1 MINTSKQIMRRTLGY
16 LLPVVLMLY
25 STTVSGQR
33 NISAEKIL
41 KEEQNKFFKQLNN
54 VSIDSAIVYPLS
66 RSLESE
72 LKSIQKY
79 ILSADAL
86 TSAEK
91 QKAMQS
97 LIYFVVELNKNIT
110 NQKLEVYDLPS
121 TFRSYKNILQAVMY
135 NKSTSELLIAPGP
148 RRSQVLAAAFK
159 EYRQSSLI
167 EDVAVYKR
175 VASSPEFILSFL
187 ESKPGYRFTDSLLY
201 EAAVYNPLK
210 FISYLRRPN
219 SSLQQKIRNTSNI
232 YLQQVVF
239 LSEEKNA
246 TELLPFVKQL
256 AEETITVDSILK
268 ARLDIVKYFQ
278 LLVNTMKASQPSDDA
293 SFIFGRLLRNGLKE
307 KSLYFYVNY
316 INQQHDAS
324 DAVRFASIKGLR
336 PEDIYYI
343 ITSGGE
349 ELYTSSYLGLYKRL
363 MEHFK
368 NQSADSLFQI
378 VNYDNFR
385 VFMRMAANYNV
396 LPDFLSRMSYES
408 AAALLKRFISGIESD
423 TNTGL
428 EKAMD
433 IADSFTG
440 LGNATDIIAIIRD
453 ELESNLARC
462 KQEQQYFGIRLY
474 GILLQVFDLVKQ
486 SDNLNKLWTT
496 LGNYEIL
503 KQKSLQNKNGEII
516 ELVLFYGDDDG
527 VASFNNF
534 QKLFTDVTKWET
546 SKTSSW
552 LTIRSKTSEPIVI
565 YANLPLDYK
574 DESDL
579 RAQDSLFTYMSGQ
592 GAEPSILVH
601 RGHSYHLGKTL
612 RKLQPSVKLAIL
624 GSCGSYN
631 NAISIASINPD
642 IQIIGSKK
650 MGSKSINDPIISMI
664 NETLLSGSDLYWPDV
679 WEKLRARFNKDQAAL
694 NLFNEYIP
702 PGKNV
707 SLFVLKLFNYYNRA
721 A

>member
-1 MINTSKQIMRRTLGY
+1 MRRPVFY
-16 LLPVVLMLY
+16 LLPVVFLLQ
-25 STTVSGQR
+25 SIAAPAQR
-33 NISAEKIL
+33 NTSAEKVL
-41 KEEQNKFFKQLNN
+41 KEEQKKFLKHLQS
-54 VSIDSAIVYPLS
+54 VSIDSAIIYPLS
-66 RSLESE
+66 RSLDAE
-72 LKSIQKY
+72 LKSIHKY
-79 ILSADAL
+79 ILTAGAL
-86 TSAEK
+86 TTLER
-91 QKAMQS
+91 QKAVQS
-97 LIYFVVELNKNIT
+97 LIYFIVELDKNIVS
-110 NQKLEVYDLPS
+110 QHLEVYDLPA

-135 NKSTSELLIAPGP
+135 NKPTTDFLIASGP

-159 EYRQSSLI
+159 EYRQSPI
-167 EDVAVYKR
+167 MEDVAVYKR
-175 VASSPEFILSFL
+175 VASSPEYILPFL
-187 ESKPGYRFTDSLLY
+187 ESKPGYRYTDSLLY
-201 EAAVYNPLK
+201 AAAVYNPVK
-210 FISYLRRPN
+210 FISYLNRPSN
-219 SSLQQKIRNTSNI
+219 SLQQKIRNTNNI
-232 YLQQVVF
+232 YLQQIIF
-239 LSEEKNA
+239 LSEERNA
-246 TELLPFVKQL
+246 ADLLPFVTQL
-256 AEETITVDSILK
+256 AEEKLTVDSILK
-268 ARLDIVKYFQ
+268 TRLDVLKYFQ
-278 LLVNTMKASQPSDDA
+278 LMVNTMKESSTDDPS
-293 SFIFGRLLRNGLKE
+293 FVFGQLLRNGLKE
-307 KSLYFYVNY
+307 KSIYFYSNY
-316 INQQHDAS
+316 INEQHNAT
-324 DAVRFASIKGLR
+324 DAVRFAPVKGLR

-343 ITSGGE
+343 ITSAGE

-363 MEHFK
+363 MEHLP

-396 LPDFLSRMSYES
+396 LPDFLSRMPHES
-408 AAALLKRFISGIESD
+408 AGELLTRFISGIETD

-440 LGNATDIIAIIRD
+440 LGNATDIIGIIQD
-453 ELESNLARC
+453 ELETNLARC
-462 KQEQQYFGIRLY
+462 KKEQQYFGIRLY
-474 GILLQVFDLVKQ
+474 SILLQVFDLVRQ
-486 SDNLNKLWTT
+486 SNNLDKLWST
-496 LGNYEIL
+496 LGNYELL
-503 KQKSLQNKNGEII
+503 KQGSLQNKNGEII
-516 ELVLFYGDDDG
+516 ELVLFYGDEDG

-534 QKLFTDVTKWET
+534 QKLFTDT
-546 SKTSSW
+546 SKWTMSKTTSW
-552 LTIRSKTSEPIVI
+552 INIRSKTDEPIVI

-579 RAQDSLFTYMSGQ
+579 RAQEAMFVHMQQQ

-631 NAISIASINPD
+631 SAISIASINPD

-664 NETLLSGSDLYWPDV
+664 NETLISNSDLHWPEV
-679 WEKLRARFNKDQAAL
+679 WEKLRTRFSKDQTTL

>member
-1 MINTSKQIMRRTLGY
+1 MRRPIFY
-16 LLPVVLMLY
+16 LLPVVFLLQ
-25 STTVSGQR
+25 SITVSAQR
-33 NISAEKIL
+33 NTSAEKVL
-41 KEEQNKFFKQLNN
+41 KDEQKKFLKHLQSI
-54 VSIDSAIVYPLS
+54 SIDSAIIYPLS

-72 LKSIQKY
+72 IKSIHKY
-79 ILSADAL
+79 ILTAGAL

-91 QKAMQS
+91 QKAVQS
-97 LIYFVVELNKNIT
+97 LVYFIVELDKNIV
-110 NQKLEVYDLPS
+110 NQNLEVYDLPA
-121 TFRSYKNILQAVMY
+121 TFRSYRSILQAVMY
-135 NKSTSELLIAPGP
+135 NKPTGDFLSAAGP

-159 EYRQSSLI
+159 EYRQSSLL

-175 VASSPEFILSFL
+175 VASSPEFILPFL

-201 EAAVYNPLK
+201 VAAVNNPVK
-210 FISYLRRPN
+210 FISYLNKPN
-219 SSLQQKIRNTSNI
+219 NRLQQKIRNTDNI
-232 YLQQVVF
+232 YLQQIVF

-246 TELLPFVKQL
+246 AALLPFVTQL
-256 AEETITVDSILK
+256 AEETITIDSILK
-268 ARLDIVKYFQ
+268 ARLDVVKYFQ
-278 LLVNTMKASQPSDDA
+278 LMVNTMKESPAGDPS
-293 SFIFGRLLRNGLKE
+293 FVFGQLLRNGLKE
-307 KSLYFYVNY
+307 KSIYFYGNY
-316 INQQHDAS
+316 INEQHNAT

-343 ITSGGE
+343 ITSAEE

-363 MEHFK
+363 MEHFP
-368 NQSADSLFQI
+368 NQTSDSLFQI

-396 LPDFLSRMSYES
+396 LPDFLSRMPHES
-408 AAALLKRFISGIESD
+408 AASLLTQFISGIETD
-423 TNTGL
+423 ANTGL

-440 LGNATDIIAIIRD
+440 LGNAADIIAIIQD
-453 ELESNLARC
+453 ELETNLARC
-462 KQEQQYFGIRLY
+462 KKEQQYFGIRLY
-474 GILLQVFDLVKQ
+474 SILLQVFDLVKQ
-486 SDNLNKLWTT
+486 SNNLDKLWST
-496 LGNYEIL
+496 LGNYELL
-503 KQKSLQNKNGEII
+503 KQRTLQNKKGEII

-534 QKLFTDVTKWET
+534 QKLFTDTGKWEV
-546 SKTSSW
+546 SKTTSW
-552 LTIRSKTSEPIVI
+552 LTIRSKTPEPIVI

-579 RAQDSLFTYMSGQ
+579 RAQEALFAHMQQQ

-631 NAISIASINPD
+631 KAISIASINPD
-642 IQIIGSKK
+642 IQVIGSKK
-650 MGSKSINDPIISMI
+650 MGSKSINDPVISMI
-664 NETLLSGSDLYWPDV
+664 NETLLSGSDLYWPEV
-679 WEKLRARFNKDQAAL
+679 WEKLTTRFTRDQTTL

-702 PGKNV
+702 PGKM
-707 SLFVLKLFNYYNRA
+707 
-721 A
+721 